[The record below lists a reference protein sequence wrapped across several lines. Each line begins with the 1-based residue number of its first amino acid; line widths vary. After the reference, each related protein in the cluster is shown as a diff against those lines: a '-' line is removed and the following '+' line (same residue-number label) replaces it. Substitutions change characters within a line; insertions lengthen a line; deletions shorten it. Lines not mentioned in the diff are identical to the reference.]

1 MIKHLYVHIP
11 FCKHICSYCS
21 FAKSIVNEK
30 MMYQYI
36 DALFK
41 ELDQYDL
48 HDLSTIYVGGGTP
61 TSLNEEL
68 LEKLLKRLS
77 SYLADDYEFSIEL
90 NPETMNDNKIN
101 LLKKYKINR
110 ISIGVQSFDPNILK
124 YLNRY
129 HTKEMV
135 FDVVNKLHNI
145 GLDNI
150 RCDLLYGIK
159 NQTKDIIEND
169 IKLFKE
175 LKVKHISTYCLEIN
189 KGTMLYNNKEEGLD
203 DDETVDQYHLIC
215 SLLKDF
221 NHYEISN
228 FGLKGYESK
237 HNLCYWTNKEYLGVG
252 LSSSSYVNNFR
263 YHNTFNLSKYIN
275 GDYAHYEES
284 EILGNEYEFEYIML
298 HLRLNK
304 GISLKE
310 YKEKFNKDFLI
321 AYQKEL
327 QELNKYFIIDESI
340 RIKEEYYLL
349 QNDILST
356 LLLSLDY

>member
-110 ISIGVQSFDPNILK
+110 I
-124 YLNRY
+124 
-129 HTKEMV
+129 
-135 FDVVNKLHNI
+135 
-145 GLDNI
+145 
-150 RCDLLYGIK
+150 
-159 NQTKDIIEND
+159 
-169 IKLFKE
+169 
-175 LKVKHISTYCLEIN
+175 
-189 KGTMLYNNKEEGLD
+189 
-203 DDETVDQYHLIC
+203 
-215 SLLKDF
+215 
-221 NHYEISN
+221 
-228 FGLKGYESK
+228 
-237 HNLCYWTNKEYLGVG
+237 
-252 LSSSSYVNNFR
+252 
-263 YHNTFNLSKYIN
+263 
-275 GDYAHYEES
+275 
-284 EILGNEYEFEYIML
+284 
-298 HLRLNK
+298 
-304 GISLKE
+304 
-310 YKEKFNKDFLI
+310 
-321 AYQKEL
+321 
-327 QELNKYFIIDESI
+327 
-340 RIKEEYYLL
+340 
-349 QNDILST
+349 
-356 LLLSLDY
+356 